1 MRNIV
6 VALAAIIMTVGLSMS
21 PGTVAAQTSA
31 AEMLEQAR
39 ARARDMEELKKVLN
53 GLDQN
58 MRLASFDVMVNSGD
72 NAMREIAI
80 DTGLASADALL
91 QAMAFKEVVLSMDHI
106 VMSLEIDVS
115 QPETIQTKAQ
125 ALLNSTG
132 NMYTLQITDRDRK
145 TGTIKMGV
153 HKGQVSG
160 TKLSF
165 KFGYDVGELT
175 LIDETT
181 MKGNVRLYKGGYG
194 GFVATA
200 KIR

>member
-145 TGTIKMGV
+145 TGTINMGV